1 MKQLLC
7 QDSRLNGAHRYLR
20 FTADVLIFGLKY
32 YFLPVATSV
41 HGVLQYLS
49 PETSIKCR
57 NKPEWPAQVLVNMER
72 YMR

>member
-7 QDSRLNGAHRYLR
+7 QDSRLISVHRYLR
-20 FTADVLIFGLKY
+20 FAADVPIFGLKY
-32 YFLPVATSV
+32 YFLPVASSV

-57 NKPEWPAQVLVNMER
+57 NKPEWPTQLLVNMER
-72 YMR
+72 YTR